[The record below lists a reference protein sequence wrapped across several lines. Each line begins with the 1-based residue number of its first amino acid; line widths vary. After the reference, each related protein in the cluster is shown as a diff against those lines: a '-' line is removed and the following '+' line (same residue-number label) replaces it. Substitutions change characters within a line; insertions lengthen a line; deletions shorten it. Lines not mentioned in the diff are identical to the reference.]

1 MILKANY
8 EFLFVGRDEGSFL
21 ENYTYEVQE
30 NRGSAGQVFLCL
42 EIQNNPSEAEAIGE
56 AMFQELKTIFFEETA
71 LEGYLRFENALK
83 GINRRLHDFRK
94 GKLNKHIGVIH
105 AVVAAVEH
113 GALYVSQYGDSEA
126 YLIRKR
132 FVSIVSEGLSDPHNK
147 EGDLFTSI
155 ANGELEPGDFVLFS
169 TTRLLRYISKLDL
182 SRMVISSNVSRTL
195 SDLRDALSSEI
206 LGRIGLI
213 GIATTLV
220 TEELLAAERA
230 SEESLGEDEI
240 DDFEGE
246 AVRQPV
252 EAGYT
257 ARSYVP
263 RGAALGSAWKYA
275 RKYGDML
282 VQKIRATD
290 LLSKTGSVRRFASQ
304 LQYRM
309 GREKGLTKDKIL
321 VAFVGIIVLLL
332 VGIWFVRG
340 SQVRNAELL
349 ALDTKL
355 QESRQMVSDAES
367 RAQTDKTAA
376 GVILD
381 AAETKAKEV
390 LNTSHHRA
398 KALEILSQ
406 IQKTRELLDNIRRVT
421 DAKVV
426 VDLSG
431 AGVGNALGMVAGK
444 DRFFVYE
451 AQKMFEVI
459 LDKVQKPLEFDANDP
474 IISSI
479 YFDEKEV
486 PVFFSKSGKVY
497 ELANGSLRPMA
508 AQEGSFRKGVQMTD
522 WGSRIYILDPG
533 SDQIWRYPYVKSRGS
548 FGTAEGYKTAGDV
561 KNGAALTIDSS
572 VYVVNNDGSINRFY
586 GGVSQPLRIDRAPFT
601 PMVGPSRIY
610 TDAEMTSLFVVD
622 SAGGKIFV
630 YYKDPKTEH
639 LVYMQQIVI
648 DGVKDIRDVSFDKST
663 GRLYVLGTD
672 KIYEVQM

>member
-30 NRGSAGQVFLCL
+30 NRGAAGQVFLCL
-42 EIQNNPSEAEAIGE
+42 EIQNNASEAEVIGE
-56 AMFQELKTIFFEETA
+56 AIFQELKTIFFEEMA

-94 GKLNKHIGVIH
+94 GKLNKHIGVMH
-105 AVVAAVEH
+105 AVVGAVEH
-113 GALYVSQYGDSEA
+113 GALYVSQCGDSEA

-169 TTRLLRYISKLDL
+169 TTRLLRYITKIDL
-182 SRMVISSNVSRTL
+182 SRMVISSNVARTL

-213 GIATTLV
+213 GIGTTLV
-220 TEELLAAERA
+220 TEEALIAELASSSTLA
-230 SEESLGEDEI
+230 EDELDPL
-240 DDFEGE
+240 DDE
-246 AVRQPV
+246 PV
-252 EAGYT
+252 GRLAEKKYT
-257 ARSYVP
+257 SRTYLP
-263 RGAALGSAWKYA
+263 RGAIFGPVFQQA
-275 RKYGDML
+275 RKYGGLL
-282 VQKIRATD
+282 VQKVQGAD
-290 LLSKTGSVRRFASQ
+290 LFSKTGPLRRFGAEF
-304 LQYRM
+304 QYRLSQD
-309 GREKGLTKDKIL
+309 KGLTKDKIL
-321 VAFVGIIVLLL
+321 VAFVGIILLL
-332 VGIWFVRG
+332 LLGIWFVRG

-349 ALDTKL
+349 SLDTKL

-367 RAQTDKTAA
+367 RGLTDKTAA

-406 IQKTRELLDNIRRVT
+406 IQKTRELLDNIRRVS

-426 VDLSG
+426 VDLSSG
-431 AGVGNALGMVAGK
+431 GVSNALGMVAGK

-451 AQKMFEVI
+451 AQKMVEVV
-459 LDKVQKPLEFDANDP
+459 LDKVQKPLEFEANDP
-474 IISSI
+474 VISSV

-497 ELANGSLRPMA
+497 ELVNGSIRPMA

-561 KNGAALTIDSS
+561 KNGVALTIDSS
-572 VYVVNNDGSINRFY
+572 VFVVNSDGSLSRFY
-586 GGVSQPLRIDRAPFT
+586 GGVKQPLQIDRAPFT
-601 PMVGPSRIY
+601 PMVGPTRVY

-622 SAGGKIFV
+622 SAGGKVFV

-648 DGVKDIRDVSFDKST
+648 DGLKDIRDVSFDKST
-663 GRLYVLGTD
+663 SRLHILGAN